1 MGKIRLFSFRNFIIT
16 LNLVW
21 EDLFSMIKFG
31 QVTAY
36 DEATRTA
43 TISYVRPDACAKCG
57 GCGSMNQTGFIQLK
71 ADCRVGNWVKVVLP
85 DSRFM
90 TATVIAYVIP
100 LICFL
105 AGLFIGY
112 TASGQSELWALLG
125 SLIGV
130 GASLLVLRLN
140 EKRIAG
146 KPEWTPHVAEVYE
159 TKPDMDA
166 IGCGGME

>member
-1 MGKIRLFSFRNFIIT
+1 
-16 LNLVW
+16 
-21 EDLFSMIKFG
+21 MIKFG

-36 DEATRTA
+36 DQSTRTA

-57 GCGSMNQTGFIQLK
+57 GCGSMNQTGVIELK
-71 ADCRVGNWVKVVLP
+71 ADCAVGNWVKVVLP

-90 TATVIAYVIP
+90 SATLVAYIIP

-105 AGLFIGY
+105 VGLFAGFKLS
-112 TASGQSELWALLG
+112 SGSELWALGG
-125 SLIGV
+125 SLIGLAV
-130 GASLLVLRLN
+130 SLLILRIN

-146 KPEWTPHVAEVYE
+146 KPEWTPHVAEVYQR
-159 TKPDMDA
+159 KPDIDD